1 MKKILIATSLVLV
14 ICLSVCLF
22 VACDNSKNK
31 TTASEMESNHYT
43 VGYSVA
49 SAAAMLD
56 TGYSASAAAMAEG
69 TPSASLTGEFSI
81 DSDNEMFQTIAQ
93 QLTVVENFLDRASVK
108 VEEAVSDIPEYAY
121 KMNITSVSALTGEEA
136 SYSLYYNLTAE
147 VEDDDDDDDDK
158 WEIDNEQEFV
168 IEGIMNSGDKQF
180 ELVGEMEVETE
191 LNENE
196 QSFSFVATEPVTGC
210 KVKFEQE
217 FGVENGEIEEEL
229 NYEFWIAN
237 RKIYSFSIEF
247 EHENGKEELEVS
259 TSFGSGLLDEWL
271 GTTIRYD
278 RESENGRN
286 IINAHIRQGK
296 LEAGVQIWAVENAEE
311 GKHVF
316 GYRITD
322 ETAWNQI
329 FDDLFGTEEPAPAQ

>member
-217 FGVENGEIEEEL
+217 FNVENGEIEEE
-229 NYEFWIAN
+229 
-237 RKIYSFSIEF
+237 R
-247 EHENGKEELEVS
+247 KEELEVS

-322 ETAWNQI
+322 ETEWNQI

>member
-1 MKKILIATSLVLV
+1 MRWNGKYMRRITGAAAAASVIGLAAVLSSGCGVQTSVRETESAPMPQTAPERSPQETTREQTEEQTQGETIAPLLEPLGLRAELLTGRIKGKNREKILTSL
-14 ICLSVCLF
+14 
-22 VACDNSKNK
+22 
-31 TTASEMESNHYT
+31 
-43 VGYSVA
+43 
-49 SAAAMLD
+49 
-56 TGYSASAAAMAEG
+56 
-69 TPSASLTGEFSI
+69 
-81 DSDNEMFQTIAQ
+81 
-93 QLTVVENFLDRASVK
+93 
-108 VEEAVSDIPEYAY
+108 
-121 KMNITSVSALTGEEA
+121 
-136 SYSLYYNLTAE
+136 
-147 VEDDDDDDDDK
+147 
-158 WEIDNEQEFV
+158 
-168 IEGIMNSGDKQF
+168 
-180 ELVGEMEVETE
+180 
-191 LNENE
+191 
-196 QSFSFVATEPVTGC
+196 
-210 KVKFEQE
+210 
-217 FGVENGEIEEEL
+217 ENGEIEEEL